1 MLKLKLFK
9 GFALVVVIFSILS
22 AFVGVKIIHGRV
34 LDEAQKRVTLDL
46 SSAWSVFRK
55 QLDELETIMR
65 MAAKMRV
72 VGTACAEEKWDDPEV
87 RLQLEQ
93 IRLDFD
99 MDYLNLLSPK
109 GQVMLRVMP
118 PYTVGDYRTSDPTVA
133 SALKGEA
140 YSCAVLVPGKQLQRE
155 ASGLEEQAFL
165 ELEDTPRARKTV
177 RDVETRGMVME
188 AAVPVMLSNRLVGV
202 VYGGKLVNRN
212 HDLIDRIHDSVY
224 KDEKY
229 KGVPVGT
236 ATIFLHD
243 SRIATTVRR
252 QNGNRALGTR
262 VSKEVADKVLDNG
275 KPWIGDAFVV
285 DDWYISAYEPI
296 RDGFGEII
304 GMLYVGI
311 LKKPFDNTAHKI
323 AVAYVFLS
331 LFVLAIALVVAFVL
345 AGRLAQPI
353 HRLVAASNSM
363 SNGSKPPPVTT
374 EHACNETS
382 ALIHAFNQMTE
393 KLAEREEKLTALNK
407 SYMEMLGFVSHEL
420 KSPVATVMNYVYL
433 LREQKLGQ
441 LNEKQLKAVRAIDFN
456 SSRLVEMV
464 RHYLNLSRIENSELQ
479 PVKSRV
485 DVDEEIVAPILESM
499 EAELSGKDMRV
510 NNDIGKD
517 TVVFADK
524 NMVREV
530 FENLISNAYKYG
542 REGGSIHLV
551 SKQVDDYVEFR
562 VRNEGEGI
570 PPERM
575 GELFKKFSRL
585 EESDTAKKQK
595 GTGLGLFITRNIVEA
610 HGGVIRA
617 ESEPGEWTELIFT
630 LPLYKNQK
638 RKEDT

>member
-9 GFALVVVIFSILS
+9 GFALVVIIFSVLS
-22 AFVGVKIIHGRV
+22 AFVGVKIIHGRA
-34 LDEAQKRVTLDL
+34 LDEAQKRVNLDL

-65 MAAKMRV
+65 MTAKMRV
-72 VGTACAEEKWDDPEV
+72 VGSACAEEQWQDSDMKQ
-87 RLQLEQ
+87 QLRQ
-93 IRLDFD
+93 ISMDFD
-99 MDYLNLLSPK
+99 MDYFDLLSPE

-118 PYTVGDYRTSDPTVA
+118 PYAMGDYRTSAPAVA
-133 SALKGEA
+133 RAVKGEP
-140 YSCAVLVPGKQLQRE
+140 YSCAALLPGKQLERE
-155 ASGLEEQAFL
+155 AAGLQEQAFL
-165 ELEDTPRARKTV
+165 ELENTPRARKTV
-177 RDVETRGMVME
+177 REVETRGMVME
-188 AAVPVMLSNRLVGV
+188 AAVPVLQGNRIVGV
-202 VYGGKLVNRN
+202 VYGGRLVNRN
-212 HDLIDRIHDSVY
+212 HSLIDQIHDSVY
-224 KDEKY
+224 KNEKY
-229 KGVPVGT
+229 NGAPLGT

-252 QNGNRALGTR
+252 ENGNRALGTR
-262 VSKEVADKVLDNG
+262 VSKEVADRVLDNG
-275 KPWIGDAFVV
+275 RPWIGDAFVV
-285 DDWYISAYEPI
+285 DDWYITAYEPI

-311 LKKPFDNTAHKI
+311 LKKPFDNAAHKI
-323 AVAYVFLS
+323 AVVYVFLS
-331 LFVLAIALVVAFVL
+331 LFVLIVALVVAFVL

-363 SNGSKPPPVTT
+363 SKGAKPPPVTT
-374 EHACNETS
+374 EHACHETA
-382 ALIHAFNQMTE
+382 ALIQAFNQMTD
-393 KLAEREEKLTALNK
+393 KLAEREEKLTALNR

-456 SSRLVEMV
+456 STRLVEMV
-464 RHYLNLSRIENSELQ
+464 RHYLNLSRIENSELE

-485 DVDEEIVAPILESM
+485 DVDEEIVVPILESM
-499 EAELSGKDMRV
+499 EAELTGKGMRV
-510 NNDIGKD
+510 TDETGKD
-517 TVVFADK
+517 TAVFADK

-542 REGGSIHLV
+542 REGGMIRIV
-551 SKQVDDYVEFR
+551 SKPSNNHVEFR
-562 VRNEGEGI
+562 VRNDGEGI

-585 EESDTAKKQK
+585 EESETAKKQK

-610 HGGVIRA
+610 HGGAIRA
-617 ESEPGEWTELIFT
+617 ESEPGEWTEFIFT
-630 LPLYKNQK
+630 LPLYKDQK
-638 RKEDT
+638 GKEDA